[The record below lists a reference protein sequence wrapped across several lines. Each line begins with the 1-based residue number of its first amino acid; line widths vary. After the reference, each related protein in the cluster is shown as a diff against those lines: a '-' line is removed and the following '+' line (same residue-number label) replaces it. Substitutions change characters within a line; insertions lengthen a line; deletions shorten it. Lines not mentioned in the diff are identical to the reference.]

1 MEQHAVPQPI
11 TSYEFRLVGDM
22 TLKQF
27 GKLASGVILAL
38 IVYGINPAPGILKWA
53 LIMLF
58 VGLGV
63 GMAFLPFQGRPL
75 DVWIVSF
82 FKRIYSPTQYVW
94 RMGGPLNIRPSY
106 EQATN
111 QSSNDQPWIQRQTA
125 EDREQKT
132 DDRFQK
138 TEYSNQQVAS
148 SKQPVISPSDLSS
161 VGNIDQ
167 KVTPPVFPSDTE
179 LWHEGKP
186 LQPSEITPEAQ
197 TKEAPTVLYDS
208 PQYPQ
213 LPQSPISP
221 QSPLDQVTVGKT
233 TIYSAD
239 SQNQPATDH
248 RSLITDN
255 RPTVP
260 PAFNPSLVIPT
271 LPDIPNIL
279 GGFVK
284 NTEGKLV
291 EGAIIEVRDSVLN
304 PVRAF
309 KTNKLGQFQIATPLP
324 NGIYEIETEKDGL
337 TFDIIKI
344 ELKGEILPP
353 FEIIAKQNIVH

>member
-1 MEQHAVPQPI
+1 MEQHPVPQPI

-58 VGLGV
+58 TGLGV

-75 DVWIVSF
+75 DTWIISF

-94 RMGGPLNIRPSY
+94 RMAGQLNLKPSY
-106 EQATN
+106 EQVIETPAN
-111 QSSNDQPWIQRQTA
+111 YQPLLQTQPPRPKVDSPWA
-125 EDREQKT
+125 EDTRSKT
-132 DDRFQK
+132 DTTINNK
-138 TEYSNQQVAS
+138 QQTTDPIVS
-148 SKQPVISPSDLSS
+148 IPPISP
-161 VGNIDQ
+161 
-167 KVTPPVFPSDTE
+167 
-179 LWHEGKP
+179 
-186 LQPSEITPEAQ
+186 ITPIITTNESKSWHKGSPIQPPKLILAESKPEE
-197 TKEAPTVLYDS
+197 TPTVLYDS
-208 PQYPQ
+208 PQSP
-213 LPQSPISP
+213 LSPISP
-221 QSPLDQVTVGKT
+221 QSSQSSLSQVAVGKT

-239 SQNQPATDH
+239 SPSSPNIQYPISNI
-248 RSLITDN
+248 RK
-255 RPTVP
+255 TVP
-260 PAFNPSLVIPT
+260 PVFNPSLIIPT
-271 LPDIPNIL
+271 LPNIPNIL

-291 EGAIIEVRDSVLN
+291 EGAIIEVRDASLN

-324 NGIYEIETEKDGL
+324 NGIYEIETEKDSL
-337 TFDIIKI
+337 TFDIIRI

-353 FEIIAKQNIVH
+353 FEIIAKQT